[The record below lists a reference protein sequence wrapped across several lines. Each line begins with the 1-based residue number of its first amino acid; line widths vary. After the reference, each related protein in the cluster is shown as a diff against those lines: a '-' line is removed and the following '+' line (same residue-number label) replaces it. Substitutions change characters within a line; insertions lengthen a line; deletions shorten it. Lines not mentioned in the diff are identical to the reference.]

1 MLYSIKIVTVHT
13 LTVSDKQLIIF
24 ATIAVGAICDR
35 PVQQFS
41 IEA

>member
-1 MLYSIKIVTVHT
+1 MVAVQT
-13 LTVSDKQLIIF
+13 LTISDKQLIIF
-24 ATIAVGAICDR
+24 AMIVVGAICDR

>member
-1 MLYSIKIVTVHT
+1 VAAVHT
-13 LTVSDKQLIIF
+13 LTISDKQLIIF